1 VVSNLASTFDGTPC
15 LADTAKVVTC
25 LDISSFAKNYK
36 SVTMVAPQ
44 HADEFIS
51 LLERSKLAPPG
62 KIIDITNRFSLRE
75 KSNPKEVAARF
86 IKEGLITKFQAE
98 RLLKGSIR
106 GLVLDDYRVTEILGF
121 GGMGMVYVAE
131 EGATNW
137 QVALKVLSDKY
148 RGNDATKSR
157 FQLEAEAGMKLDHPN
172 IVHTRAIHE
181 TEDIYGPIHYVVMD
195 LVKGVSLLEQIL
207 LQGAL
212 PWQQACDVILQ
223 AAAGLQHAHDE
234 GMVHRDVKPENL
246 LIRSNGT
253 VKVLDFGLAMIDGS
267 DEEFT
272 MAMIH
277 GQDCLGTAD
286 YVAPEQ
292 TVNSYDIDARADIY
306 GLGCTF
312 YAALTAK
319 LPFPAKTNGEKILG
333 HRTKQARSIR
343 EISPSVPEKVDL
355 FVRKMMAKR
364 PENRFATANELIQH
378 LEPLAERRDVEFDFP
393 SILRW
398 RSRQAKRRAEEEER
412 KEAATAKDTTLSQID
427 ARASTSGDRFE
438 EDTIVGQDTQLS
450 QRAAQED
457 KQTS

>member
-1 VVSNLASTFDGTPC
+1 
-15 LADTAKVVTC
+15 
-25 LDISSFAKNYK
+25 
-36 SVTMVAPQ
+36 MEAPQ
-44 HADEFIS
+44 NADDFIT
-51 LLERSKLAPPG
+51 LLEKSRLTSPG
-62 KIIDITNRFSLRE
+62 KIIDTTNRFGLRD

-98 RLLKGSIR
+98 RILKGSIR
-106 GLVLDDYRVTEILGF
+106 GLVIDDYRVVEILGF

-131 EGATNW
+131 EKSTNW
-137 QVALKVLSDKY
+137 QIALKVLSDKF

-195 LVKGVSLLEQIL
+195 LVKGVSLLEQLL

-212 PWQQACDVILQ
+212 PWQQACDVVLQ
-223 AAAGLQHAHDE
+223 AAEGLQHAHDS

-253 VKVLDFGLAMIDGS
+253 VKVLDFGLAMIDDS

-292 TVNSYDIDARADIY
+292 TINSYTVDARADIY
-306 GLGCTF
+306 SLGCTF

-319 LPFPAKTNGEKILG
+319 LPFPAKTNAEKIG
-333 HRTKQARSIR
+333 AHRTKQPRSIR
-343 EISPSVPEKVDL
+343 DISPNVPEKVDL
-355 FVRKMMAKR
+355 IVRKMMAKR
-364 PENRFATANELIQH
+364 PENRISSASELVGH
-378 LEPLAERRDVEFDFP
+378 LKPLAERRDVKFDFP

-398 RSRQAKRRAEEEER
+398 RARQAKRRAEEQDRRETV
-412 KEAATAKDTTLSQID
+412 AATKESTLSQID
-427 ARASTSGDRFE
+427 ARGSTSAGRFE
-438 EDTIVGQDTQLS
+438 EDTIVGQDTQVG
-450 QRAAQED
+450 QRAAEQD
-457 KQTS
+457 KLRK